1 MLPTG
6 HRWRATQAFRVC
18 STCPGGRNDPRTVG
32 ETEVK
37 GQVVLTITQ
46 RKVYEELY
54 LLFLSFFFSFSFTGS
69 SLLCL
74 GDSLV
79 VVHGLSYPVACR
91 MWDQTHI
98 P

>member
-18 STCPGGRNDPRTVG
+18 STCPGGCNDPRTVG

-46 RKVYEELY
+46 RKVYEEVY
-54 LLFLSFFFSFSFTGS
+54 LLFLSFFFFF
-69 SLLCL
+69 
-74 GDSLV
+74 
-79 VVHGLSYPVACR
+79 
-91 MWDQTHI
+91 
-98 P
+98 